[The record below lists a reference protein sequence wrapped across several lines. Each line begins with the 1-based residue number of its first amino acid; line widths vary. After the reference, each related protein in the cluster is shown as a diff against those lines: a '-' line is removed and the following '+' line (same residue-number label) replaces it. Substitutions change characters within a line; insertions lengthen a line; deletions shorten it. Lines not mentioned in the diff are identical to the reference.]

1 MHVLLRGA
9 RNVSLCP
16 EEGRFEGLAQDF
28 SSSGAGNDVS
38 SFTANT
44 FLPGLSKI
52 EEDVVPRWTPVL
64 LDATVCQYVGQSL
77 KRNAKTCSWMFA
89 WWFGPCGTPA
99 RSLGGTGAILSVIAA
114 ALVHRPPKIN
124 VEFSCFFLSWN
135 LVYSLMERM
144 T

>member
-1 MHVLLRGA
+1 MHVLLRGG

-16 EEGRFEGLAQDF
+16 EEGRFEGVVQDF

-64 LDATVCQYVGQSL
+64 LDATMCQYVGQSL
-77 KRNAKTCSWMFA
+77 KQNAKTCSWMFA
-89 WWFGPCGTPA
+89 WWSCPCRTAA
-99 RSLGGTGAILSVIAA
+99 RSHGGTGAILSVTVA
-114 ALVHRPPKIN
+114 ALVHRPPKTH
-124 VEFSCFFLSWN
+124 VEFSYFFKN
-135 LVYSLMERM
+135 
-144 T
+144 